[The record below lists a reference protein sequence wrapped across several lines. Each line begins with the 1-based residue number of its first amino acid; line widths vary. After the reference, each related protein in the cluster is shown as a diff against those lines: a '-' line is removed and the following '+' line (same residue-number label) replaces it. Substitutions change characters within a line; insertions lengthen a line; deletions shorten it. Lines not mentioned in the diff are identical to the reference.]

1 MDVSVVIPTCN
12 RRARLLSL
20 LGDLAR
26 SSHPIRE
33 ILIVDS
39 SDEKL
44 RPEDVDGCAPVPVHC
59 IESPERSVCVQR
71 NLGIGRALGEW
82 VFLCDDDVEVPA
94 DYIEKLAAHA
104 RAHTAAGA
112 VSGLWLEKDAA
123 GRWRSQYPVTS
134 TRSLLYRYVFQL
146 GVWGEIEV
154 SGPLADVIA
163 RRYRRRGNAIS
174 AAGFPV
180 LVDFS
185 GDYFRTPIYTL
196 GASIVKRTWLIA
208 SPYDEGLDAHGI
220 GDNYGVAI
228 GFPPEGI
235 HVVTGTFVRHHKES
249 YNRLPPEEAYARR
262 LMALHYFLR
271 SRRELAH
278 LGQTA
283 FLWSLLGQ
291 AAFHAARER
300 RFARAAAATLVD
312 VVRGRNPYLESGQ
325 APRPAEGGVPSPT
338 PRETR

>member
-12 RRARLLSL
+12 RRARLRSL
-20 LGDLAR
+20 LGDLGR

-33 ILIVDS
+33 IVIVDS

-44 RPEDVDGCAPVPVHC
+44 RPEDVGGAAPAPIHC
-59 IESPERSVCVQR
+59 IESKVRSVCVQR
-71 NLGIGRALGEW
+71 NLGIRHARGEW
-82 VFLCDDDVEVPA
+82 VFLCDDDIEVPP
-94 DYIEKLAAHA
+94 DYVERLATHA
-104 RAHTAAGA
+104 RAHTEAGA
-112 VSGLWLEKDAA
+112 VCGLVLEKDAS
-123 GRWRSQYPVTS
+123 GQWRSQHPVTS

-146 GVWGEIEV
+146 GIWGELEV
-154 SGPLADVIA
+154 RGPVASAIA
-163 RRYRRRGNAIS
+163 RRYRRRGNTIS

-185 GDYFRTPIYTL
+185 GDYFRTPVYAL
-196 GASIVKRTWLIA
+196 GASIVKRQWLIA

-235 HVVTGTFVRHHKES
+235 HVVTGTSVRHHKEPV
-249 YNRLPPEEAYARR
+249 NRLPPEEAYARR

-278 LGQTA
+278 LGQAA
-283 FLWSLLGQ
+283 FLWSLVGQ
-291 AAFHAARER
+291 AIFHAAGER
-300 RFARAAAATLVD
+300 RFARAAAVTLVD
-312 VVRGRNPYLESGQ
+312 VVRGRNPYLPPGR
-325 APRPAEGGVPSPT
+325 PRPAGNGIPSP
-338 PRETR
+338 E